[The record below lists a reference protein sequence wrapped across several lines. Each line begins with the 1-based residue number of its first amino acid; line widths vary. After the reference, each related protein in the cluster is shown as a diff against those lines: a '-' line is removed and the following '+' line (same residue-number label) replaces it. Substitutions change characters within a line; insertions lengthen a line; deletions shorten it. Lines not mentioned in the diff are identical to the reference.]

1 MAAKQK
7 QPRRHKS
14 RGDDVGLLPLLR
26 SASAVRHLNYNHL
39 LYFWTVVRE
48 GGITR
53 AAEVLHLTP
62 QTISGQLRVLEEQ
75 IGGRLFERVG
85 RRLQPTEL
93 GRIVQGYAD
102 DIFSLGSELARVVR
116 GAPPKGQ
123 VQLSVGVADE
133 VPKLIAYRMLE
144 PVVRMTP
151 PARLVCIEGTL
162 DRLLS
167 ELAVHRLDVVLSAS
181 PLPDG
186 VNVRAYSHLLGECD
200 LAVFGA
206 PALAKRY
213 RTKFPQSLD
222 QAPWLLPTPHSP
234 ARRALDQWF
243 DSIGITPAI
252 VGEFDDSALIKAFGE
267 AGVGVF
273 CAPDAIAAEVRRQFR
288 VQLIGRTAEVRPRFY
303 AISIERRIRHPAV
316 AEITSQARTNLLASG

>member
-1 MAAKQK
+1 MGAKQGG
-7 QPRRHKS
+7 PRRRNKA
-14 RGDDVGLLPLLR
+14 DEPAGLLPILR

-53 AAEVLHLTP
+53 AAEALHLTP

-75 IGGRLFERVG
+75 IGGQLFERVG

-93 GRIVQGYAD
+93 GRIVQRYAD

-116 GAPPKGQ
+116 GAPPRGQ
-123 VQLSVGVADE
+123 MVLSVGVADE

-167 ELAVHRLDVVLSAS
+167 ELAVHRLDVV
-181 PLPDG
+181 
-186 VNVRAYSHLLGECD
+186 NVRAYSHLLGECD

-213 RTKFPQSLD
+213 RTKFPRSLD

-243 DSIGITPAI
+243 DSLDITPAI

-267 AGVGVF
+267 AGVGIF
-273 CAPDAIAAEVRRQFR
+273 CAPDAISAEVRRQCR
-288 VQLIGRTAEVRPRFY
+288 VQLIGRTADVRPRFY

-316 AEITSQARTNLLASG
+316 AEITSQARSNLLAST

>member
-1 MAAKQK
+1 MAARKQGTSA
-7 QPRRHKS
+7 RR
-14 RGDDVGLLPLLR
+14 GNDDETGAGLLPLLR
-26 SASAVRHLNYNHL
+26 SASSVRHLNYNHL

-75 IGGRLFERVG
+75 IGGQLFERVG

-93 GRIVQGYAD
+93 GRMVQRYAD

-116 GAPPKGQ
+116 GAPPRGQ
-123 VQLSVGVADE
+123 VLLSVGVADE

-144 PVVRMTP
+144 PVVRMAP
-151 PARLVCIEGTL
+151 PARISCIEGTL
-162 DRLLS
+162 DRLLA

-200 LAVFGA
+200 LAVF
-206 PALAKRY
+206 
-213 RTKFPQSLD
+213 
-222 QAPWLLPTPHSP
+222 
-234 ARRALDQWF
+234 
-243 DSIGITPAI
+243 
-252 VGEFDDSALIKAFGE
+252 
-267 AGVGVF
+267 
-273 CAPDAIAAEVRRQFR
+273 AA
-288 VQLIGRTAEVRPRFY
+288 
-303 AISIERRIRHPAV
+303 
-316 AEITSQARTNLLASG
+316 